1 MLKPQDI
8 VISLKLLQYGSR
20 AIAPT
25 YAELAHVLKM
35 SQSEAH
41 GGVKR
46 ALQVGLLSRSLA
58 STRSMP
64 VVVRAALGDFLIC
77 GLKYVWPTEM
87 GGIGRGMATATSV
100 PAVAEE
106 MDVTGSEIPFVW
118 PFATGSLR
126 GETVKPLYPRCPEVC
141 DKEKTLHEWLALV
154 DVLRLK
160 TGREAKLAEH
170 AIRKRLL

>member
-20 AIAPT
+20 EIAPT

-77 GLKYVWPTEM
+77 GLKYVWPTEI
-87 GGIGRGMATATSV
+87 GGIGRGMPTATSV

-118 PFATGSLR
+118 PFATGSVR

-141 DKEKTLHEWLALV
+141 DTEKTLHEWLALV

-160 TGREAKLAEH
+160 TGREAKLAEY